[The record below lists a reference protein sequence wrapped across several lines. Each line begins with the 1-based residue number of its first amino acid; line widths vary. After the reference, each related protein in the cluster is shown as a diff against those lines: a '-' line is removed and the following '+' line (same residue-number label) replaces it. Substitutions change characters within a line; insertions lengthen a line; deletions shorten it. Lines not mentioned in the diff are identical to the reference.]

1 MEQRQER
8 YANKN
13 SNLAAKIVIL
23 DQKYLKQHLIYN
35 PDTGQVFRR
44 RSGKLITSIHS
55 GGHLQINLNKGAVKL
70 LHRVIWCYMTGEWPV
85 SQIDHID
92 GNPKNNKW
100 SNLRL
105 ATNTQ
110 NSRNSGK
117 PKNNTSGFK
126 GVSFVSRLNKYRATI
141 MVNRKSIH
149 LGCFSDVKDAA
160 LAYNEAAKSYF
171 GEFALLN
178 TI

>member
-1 MEQRQER
+1 
-8 YANKN
+8 
-13 SNLAAKIVIL
+13 
-23 DQKYLKQHLIYN
+23 
-35 PDTGQVFRR
+35 
-44 RSGKLITSIHS
+44 
-55 GGHLQINLNKGAVKL
+55 
-70 LHRVIWCYMTGEWPV
+70 MTGEWPV

-110 NSRNSGK
+110 NSRNSSK

-149 LGCFSDVKDAA
+149 LGCFSDVKDAV